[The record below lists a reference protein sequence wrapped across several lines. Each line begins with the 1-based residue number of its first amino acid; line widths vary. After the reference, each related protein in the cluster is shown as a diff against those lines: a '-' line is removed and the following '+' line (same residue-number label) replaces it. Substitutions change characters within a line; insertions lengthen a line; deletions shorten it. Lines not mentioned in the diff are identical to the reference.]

1 VANPISFK
9 RRVAEAQSG
18 DQQDYGGRYW
28 GSYGRPSGTGSR
40 TARINLRSVH
50 EPRAEATWAVNRK
63 TSGGA
68 IIYKGIQVKDFGFR
82 IDMIVNKAVVV
93 EFKSVEKLD
102 PVHMAQVLTYLKL
115 TKCTVGLIINFK
127 VPLLKDGVKRVVMNF
142 DES

>member
-1 VANPISFK
+1 VGINRITADVIGAAMAVHRELGPGLLESIY
-9 RRVAEAQSG
+9 EACMS
-18 DQQDYGGRYW
+18 
-28 GSYGRPSGTGSR
+28 
-40 TARINLRSVH
+40 H
-50 EPRAEATWAVNRK
+50 ELKQRGLSIERQVEVP
-63 TSGGA
+63 